1 MCLEHYYAINKL
13 ETVIENKKNEVDQLI
28 NLSIEINQ
36 EHKDCDCNA
45 KLIHLKL
52 DAMHL
57 NGNYFLINLS
67 RKY

>member
-13 ETVIENKKNEVDQLI
+13 ETVIENKKNEADQLI

-45 KLIHLKL
+45 TSLNYPKPNPNPNLLLIR
-52 DAMHL
+52 
-57 NGNYFLINLS
+57 F
-67 RKY
+67 